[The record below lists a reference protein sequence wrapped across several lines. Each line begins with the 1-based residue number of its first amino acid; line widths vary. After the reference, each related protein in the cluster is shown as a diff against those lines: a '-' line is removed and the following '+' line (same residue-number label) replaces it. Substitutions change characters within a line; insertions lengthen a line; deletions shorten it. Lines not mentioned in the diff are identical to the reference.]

1 MREREQRKQCQLLMV
16 EDTCRRDE
24 DDYVEEDVRV
34 GQQASACVGGTHVER
49 ARGGLELDVR
59 EGSIEFEFVTL
70 RNSSWASDLT

>member
-1 MREREQRKQCQLLMV
+1 MV

-49 ARGGLELDVR
+49 AGGGLELDAER
-59 EGSIEFEFVTL
+59 GFY
-70 RNSSWASDLT
+70 